1 MKVFEECV
9 FNPIKA
15 ELTRA
20 LFELINSE
28 RDGQQIDRSLIKHC
42 VDVYVRMG
50 LSTDGVKNLDVYE
63 ADFQTPLMKASDA
76 YYVHKA
82 TGWIASDNVPTYL
95 AKTEEVLTKE
105 AERVH
110 ACMDE
115 STEAQLLSVIQDVL
129 LSRQLRPIIENEGS
143 GVRVMLKEDRRE
155 DLARLFRLYNRLP
168 IDKGLQEV
176 AGVVKEHL
184 SELGNVIVRDR
195 VRPAPAAGAGAGADG
210 GAKEKDSVDNPTFVK
225 ALLDLHDK
233 AKVLVAHEFNGHPL
247 FQQAL
252 KSAFE
257 GFVNKEVDKEASKIS
272 NVELIAAYSDR
283 VLRAGSEKLS
293 EEEIEKECERIVGLF
308 QFITDKDYFADYFR
322 GHLAKRLMNEKSA
335 SSDQERTMIGKLKM
349 RCGAQYTNKMEG
361 MINDLTT
368 AKELT
373 AEYKAWGVKEAAAAG
388 AGAASKAAV
397 LAATGGIEFSA
408 QILTTGW
415 WPAFPSVGSL
425 VYPPAMAACK
435 EHFQTFYTK
444 SKPNR
449 KLAWQA
455 SHGSVSVTARFPKG
469 NFELDLVT
477 LQAIVILF
485 FNEHGNSE
493 DAAPVTFAA
502 VRDAMGLGAD
512 PGNAAAVKPAKV
524 ALHSLA
530 CGKFELLS
538 KSPKSGVIN
547 DTDTF
552 KVRGREGDS
561 RALAERGGARA
572 CARRERALLT
582 PAPPLTPAA
591 CCPPT
596 PLLVRRAQVNLAFEN
611 KLRKMKVPMASLE
624 KSGEAGPNPDDSRVF
639 AIEACAVRV
648 MKSRKTLTHQQLLTE
663 VIAQLQF
670 FKPTVKAIKKCF
682 ENLIDRE
689 YLERDGESY
698 RYLA

>member
-143 GVRVMLKEDRRE
+143 GVRVMLKEDKRE

-176 AGVVKEHL
+176 SVVVREHL
-184 SELGNVIVRDR
+184 AELGNVIVRDR
-195 VRPAPAAGAGAGADG
+195 VRPAPAAGAGAGAE

-233 AKVLVAHEFNGHPL
+233 AKLLVAHEFNGHPL

-252 KSAFE
+252 KTAFE

-322 GHLAKRLMNEKSA
+322 SHLAKRLMNEKSA

-373 AEYKAWGVKEAAAAG
+373 AEYKAWGVKEAG

-415 WPAFPSVGSL
+415 WPAFPSVGTL
-425 VYPPAMAACK
+425 VYPPGMAACK

-485 FNEHGNSE
+485 FNEHGNGE
-493 DAAPVTFAA
+493 DAAPVAFGA

-524 ALHSLA
+524 ALHSLS

-552 KVRGREGDS
+552 KVCTPRPRAVSPRGTRGRV
-561 RALAERGGARA
+561 RARGERL
-572 CARRERALLT
+572 RERAQGERT
-582 PAPPLTPAA
+582 RMRAVAVCAAAYARQPARPPARPAPRAFPLRTS
-591 CCPPT
+591 
-596 PLLVRRAQVNLAFEN
+596 LRRSTW
-611 KLRKMKVPMASLE
+611 P
-624 KSGEAGPNPDDSRVF
+624 SRTS
-639 AIEACAVRV
+639 CAR
-648 MKSRKTLTHQQLLTE
+648 
-663 VIAQLQF
+663 
-670 FKPTVKAIKKCF
+670 
-682 ENLIDRE
+682 
-689 YLERDGESY
+689 
-698 RYLA
+698 